1 MSTLKTLT
9 LAAVLVA
16 GATSL
21 TLAQNS
27 PGGGNNNGMPPDA
40 YKGPGAYPS
49 YKGEDFQQGNTGANS
64 AASGGSGT
72 HATSQRTGSAEN
84 TQKVL
89 RNQQG
94 YRTGSYRIYNRANC
108 RLIHHPGTGRLMRI
122 CH

>member
-1 MSTLKTLT
+1 MSAVKILT

-16 GATSL
+16 GATSF
-21 TLAQNS
+21 TMAQNN
-27 PGGGNNNGMPPDA
+27 PGGGTNNGMPPNA

-49 YKGEDFQQGNTGANS
+49 YKAEDFQQGSTGANS

-72 HATSQRTGSAEN
+72 HATSQRTGSAQN